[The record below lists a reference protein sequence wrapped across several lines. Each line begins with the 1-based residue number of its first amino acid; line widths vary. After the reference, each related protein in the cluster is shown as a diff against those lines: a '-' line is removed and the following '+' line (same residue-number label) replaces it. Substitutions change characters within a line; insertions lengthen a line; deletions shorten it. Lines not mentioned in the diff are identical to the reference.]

1 MEVGE
6 FVHTLGDAHIYS
18 NHVDQVKTQLDR
30 EMKELPSI
38 TIQHDENNSIFDLD
52 VEDIVLEGYDPHPSI
67 KAPIAV

>member
-1 MEVGE
+1 
-6 FVHTLGDAHIYS
+6 VHTLGDAHIYS